1 MMHCNVIF
9 TDTIALGNPG
19 SGKSTILNSLA
30 GEAKFKSGLN
40 IGTGLTSQ
48 LGEWSNKNGRFLDTP
63 GLADADEKLR
73 ADASKAIGKGL
84 KKGDYY
90 KILFFVTEIRGK
102 VRQEDVTTMKL
113 ILEAAPDIGMD
124 YGVIINM
131 ISKGFLKKLKKNG
144 EFQNEFLDIL
154 FEGIPANR
162 RCSYDRALFLGKVP
176 ELEDKD
182 DVLADSEKTLI
193 SENMTLTHFV
203 KSVVP
208 TVHIK
213 KQNVKDIKFQDFI
226 EINRD
231 LEAMA
236 RKREDQKRSGR
247 KD

>member
-1 MMHCNVIF
+1 MMHCNFIF
-9 TDTIALGNPG
+9 TDTIAFGNPG

-30 GEAKFKSGLN
+30 GEARFKSGLK

-73 ADASKAIGKGL
+73 AVASKAIVEGL

-90 KILFFVTEIRGK
+90 KIIFVVTELNGR

-113 ILEAAPDIGMD
+113 ILEAAPDIGEN

-131 ISKGFLKKLKKNG
+131 ISKKSLKKFKENG
-144 EFQNEFLDIL
+144 EFQNEFLNIL
-154 FEGIPANR
+154 FVGIPENR
-162 RCSYDRALFLGKVP
+162 RCSYNRVLFLGKVP

-182 DVLADSEKTLI
+182 DVLADSEKTLR
-193 SENMTLTHFV
+193 SEKMTLNHFV
-203 KSVVP
+203 MSVVP
-208 TVHIK
+208 TVRIK
-213 KQNVKDIKFQDFI
+213 KENVKDVKFQDFS

-236 RKREDQKRSGR
+236 KEREGQKRSGR